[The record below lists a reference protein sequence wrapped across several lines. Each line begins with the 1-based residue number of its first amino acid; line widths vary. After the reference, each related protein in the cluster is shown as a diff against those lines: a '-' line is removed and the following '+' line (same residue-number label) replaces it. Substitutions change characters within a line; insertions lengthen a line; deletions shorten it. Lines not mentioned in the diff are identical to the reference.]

1 VTSDRL
7 ARDYLHR
14 ARARR
19 KALDALMGAAAH
31 ADVVRQS
38 QDAVELLLKGA
49 LRFVGVDPPKRHDV
63 HRILEQFLDRF
74 PPEWRAVWSE
84 LRAKLDELAQER
96 GPAFYG
102 DEDAAI
108 PASELF
114 GHADAGRALA
124 IVDRLLDLCGRLLG
138 PGE

>member
-19 KALDALMGAAAH
+19 IALDALLAAGAH
-31 ADVVRQS
+31 ADVVRES

-49 LRFVGVDPPKRHDV
+49 LRFVGLDPPKRHDV
-63 HRILEQFLDRF
+63 HRALEHFLDRF
-74 PPEWRAVWSE
+74 PPEWSTAIRQV
-84 LRAKLDELAQER
+84 RCDLDELAQDR

-102 DEDAAI
+102 DEGAAV

-114 GHADAGRALA
+114 DESDAHRALA
-124 IVDRLLDLCGRLLG
+124 LVDLLLG
-138 PGE
+138 LCARLMDPGQ